1 MAKEE
6 NEKQEE
12 EQKEQKEQE
21 EQKEQKEPKKSKK
34 GFLQWAVLGVVV
46 LIFAGAGFFAGR
58 MIKGAGPAA
67 ANAAQNDAE
76 EKIDDSAPDDGK
88 TWFFKELESVVAN
101 LNDPGV
107 MRYVRATLILE
118 ISSAAPEKETT
129 DMFKEKAPILT
140 NWLTIYLA
148 SLNLEDIRGDKNLKR
163 IQAQILDA
171 FNEEIFPDQKPK
183 IKHVLF
189 KEFAIQ

>member
-6 NEKQEE
+6 ENKQE
-12 EQKEQKEQE
+12 
-21 EQKEQKEPKKSKK
+21 EQKEPKKSKK
-34 GFLQWAVLGVVV
+34 SFLHWAFLGFVV
-46 LIFAGAGFFAGR
+46 LICAGAGFFIGR
-58 MIKGAGPAA
+58 TLKAAGPAA
-67 ANAAQNDAE
+67 ANAAQQEPNE
-76 EKIDDSAPDDGK
+76 QIDDSIPDDGK
-88 TWFFKELESVVAN
+88 TWFFTEMEPVVAN

-107 MRYVRATLILE
+107 MRYVRANLTFEIL
-118 ISSAAPEKETT
+118 STAPKKETIEI
-129 DMFKEKAPILT
+129 FKEKAPVLT

-148 SLNLEDIRGDKNLKR
+148 SLGLEDIRGDKNLKR

-171 FNEEIFPDQKPK
+171 FNEEIFPSQKPK